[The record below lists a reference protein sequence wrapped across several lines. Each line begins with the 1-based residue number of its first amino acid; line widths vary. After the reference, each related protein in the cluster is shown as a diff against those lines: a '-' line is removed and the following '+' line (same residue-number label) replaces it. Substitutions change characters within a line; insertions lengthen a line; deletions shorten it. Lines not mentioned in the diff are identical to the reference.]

1 MPAPPR
7 PPDEDRRLETVR
19 LYDILD
25 SESEAIFDDLT
36 KIAAHLLDVPIALIT
51 IVDDQRQWFKSKVG
65 TEVTETP
72 RDQAF
77 CAYAI
82 LDDQTLEVPD
92 AERDPRFSDNPLVT
106 AEPRIRFYAGAPLI
120 TPEGDRLG
128 TLCVIDQETRT
139 LTPAQRI
146 TLESLARV
154 VTDALVLRRR
164 LSEKGEFLN
173 AVLDHVT
180 DGIVACDA
188 DGKITLFNRATREFH
203 GVGEKPIPPEEW
215 SSYYSLLRTDGTPL
229 PIEEVPL
236 FRALRGEAVV
246 DAGMVIRS
254 VQGRETLIS
263 ADGQQLKGSTGRR
276 IGAMVVMH
284 DLTSARLA
292 EQERIARS
300 EEEASRKAAED
311 HLART
316 RLLDR
321 INRQLAS
328 TFDFERALRA
338 VADELVPEVADL
350 CSFDLVEG
358 TASRNVAARH
368 VSPEKQEA
376 FLELRLRYPVLAGA
390 SIGAGAVLASGASQ
404 WLPSLSP
411 QKLEDLALDTEQHLQ
426 WLRGLEIGSLI
437 VVPLTVRNQTIGAMT
452 LARSEGRSAFAE
464 IDNKGAQDIADRIA
478 LFGEN
483 HRLHRELEIAS
494 KAKDEFLATLSHEL
508 RTPLTAILGWV
519 QIAADEPGNLETA
532 LAALQSIG
540 ESARAQKH
548 LIEEALDVSRV
559 ITGKMHL
566 TLRDLDFV
574 QLAAASVE
582 ALRPTAV
589 VKSIDL
595 RFEAHREACTILGD
609 PDRLRQVI
617 WNLVSNAVKFTPAGG
632 TVEVRMERDGGQAR
646 LRVHDSGMGI
656 AANELPFIFDNFR
669 QSPAARQHGGLGL
682 GLAIV
687 RELVE
692 LHGGGV
698 TASSAGEGQ
707 GSTFELWLP
716 LQNLTASAEL
726 PEERSG
732 QTVQRTGG

>member
-36 KIAAHLLDVPIALIT
+36 KIAAHLLDVPISLIT

-65 TEVTETP
+65 TDVTETP

-92 AERDPRFSDNPLVT
+92 TEMDPRFSDNPLVT
-106 AEPRIRFYAGAPLI
+106 AGPGIRFYAGAPLI

-128 TLCVIDQETRT
+128 TLCVLDQKTRT

-188 DGKITLFNRATREFH
+188 DGKITLFNRATRVFH
-203 GVGEKPIPPEEW
+203 GVGEQPIPPEEW
-215 SSYYSLLRTDGTPL
+215 SSYYRLLRTDGTPL

-236 FRALRGEAVV
+236 FRALGGETVV
-246 DAGMVIRS
+246 NAGMIIRS
-254 VQGRETLIS
+254 IEGRETLIS
-263 ADGQQLKGSTGRR
+263 ADGQQLKGASGRR

-350 CSFDLVEG
+350 CAFDLMEG

-376 FLELRLRYPVLAGA
+376 FRELRLRYPVRVGA

-404 WLPSLSP
+404 WLPSLNP
-411 QKLEDLALDTEQHLQ
+411 QKLEDFAFDTEHLQ
-426 WLRGLEIGSLI
+426 SLRGLEIASFI

-452 LARSEGRSAFAE
+452 LARSEGRATFAE
-464 IDNKGAQDIADRIA
+464 IDNKTAQDIADRIA

-609 PDRLRQVI
+609 PERLRQVI

-632 TVEVRMERDGGQAR
+632 TVEVRVEREGGQAR

-656 AANELPFIFDNFR
+656 ATDELPFIFDNFR

-698 TASSAGEGQ
+698 TASSTGEGQ

-716 LQNLTASAEL
+716 LQNLTVSAEV
-726 PEERSG
+726 PEVRSG
-732 QTVQRTGG
+732 QSVQRTGG